1 MAERS
6 VQFSIHMQK
15 VGGTAQQLS
24 SGRDAKSS
32 HNLLLS
38 HQEKGKYTNCFLIYN
53 NLQCV
58 SYFSLLPPLKI
69 SIFGYLESCPCLC
82 TSTISSY
89 GEDRISFVFACF
101 PTNLLQFPLISCPI
115 SGFASLLDRLFL
127 LYMKKVYLLFV
138 LTCPY
143 ITGLNS
149 WYRLS
154 TSWQTNWLTV
164 TVRADCFIYFAFSL
178 PVIFITFSYSYSA
191 ACNTTTSS
199 FSRLLTVILPL

>member
-1 MAERS
+1 MC
-6 VQFSIHMQK
+6 VIFFSP
-15 VGGTAQQLS
+15 S
-24 SGRDAKSS
+24 STENFHFRIFRVVS
-32 HNLLLS
+32 LFVY
-38 HQEKGKYTNCFLIYN
+38 KYNILIW
-53 NLQCV
+53 C
-58 SYFSLLPPLKI
+58 
-69 SIFGYLESCPCLC
+69 
-82 TSTISSY
+82 
-89 GEDRISFVFACF
+89 EDRISFVFACF